1 MLAIYC
7 PGPHGTEQDVAA
19 CAGLPGERSANG
31 RLLRQR
37 GRGSSLGPTFS
48 RIGAVRVVLE
58 PKPGPPTDPNNPRA
72 FIDIF
77 TDISPLFVI
86 NNESGWYEGW
96 MIHDLVVPPIAPPR
110 PDGHAQFATITERD
124 AEMLKKM
131 GTGNNVPAHIFT
143 ADGRAPHFPGASDR
157 FPNRQTNIVP
167 LHVSMGTYNAM
178 QQADAHSYWEFNY
191 LGTNWVHPPYEL
203 PFTGGFP
210 DQFGQAPDTF
220 RDGEIGKLQSIVP
233 GSGPAG
239 IQNDPKVFG
248 DNPSLPRA
256 ALFTALSGLES
267 QSGPLSDLFLGRTDN
282 IDIRFAAAIAL
293 LFNVL
298 MVVVAIIAIA
308 LTVPRDDPGVGR

>member
-96 MIHDLVVPPIAPPR
+96 MIHDLLVPPVAKPR
-110 PDGHAQFATITERD
+110 PDGHAQFGTITAAD
-124 AEMLKKM
+124 AAAPAAM
-131 GTGNNVPAHIFT
+131 GSPHNVPGQIFT
-143 ADGRAPHFPGASDR
+143 SDGGGVALPNESDR
-157 FPNRQTNIVP
+157 FPT
-167 LHVSMGTYNAM
+167 A
-178 QQADAHSYWEFNY
+178 
-191 LGTNWVHPPYEL
+191 
-203 PFTGGFP
+203 
-210 DQFGQAPDTF
+210 
-220 RDGEIGKLQSIVP
+220 QS
-233 GSGPAG
+233 
-239 IQNDPKVFG
+239 
-248 DNPSLPRA
+248 
-256 ALFTALSGLES
+256 TA
-267 QSGPLSDLFLGRTDN
+267 
-282 IDIRFAAAIAL
+282 
-293 LFNVL
+293 
-298 MVVVAIIAIA
+298 
-308 LTVPRDDPGVGR
+308 

>member
-110 PDGHAQFATITERD
+110 SDHGGAQFGTMTQAD
-124 AEMLKKM
+124 ANALAIM
-131 GTGNNVPAHIFT
+131 GSHNNVPGQIFT
-143 ADGRAPHFPGASDR
+143 RDGNAVHFPS
-157 FPNRQTNIVP
+157 
-167 LHVSMGTYNAM
+167 
-178 QQADAHSYWEFNY
+178 
-191 LGTNWVHPPYEL
+191 PPD
-203 PFTGGFP
+203 PF
-210 DQFGQAPDTF
+210 
-220 RDGEIGKLQSIVP
+220 
-233 GSGPAG
+233 
-239 IQNDPKVFG
+239 
-248 DNPSLPRA
+248 
-256 ALFTALSGLES
+256 
-267 QSGPLSDLFLGRTDN
+267 
-282 IDIRFAAAIAL
+282 
-293 LFNVL
+293 
-298 MVVVAIIAIA
+298 
-308 LTVPRDDPGVGR
+308 